1 MHIRACNRKGIN
13 SEDMECNTD
22 KTLFGFDIGAAFS
35 QTQTFSEVSGINTIV
50 IDAVGNTLFSYEP
63 KPDRAVFCRCCPRG
77 NSCLADANTAACNNV
92 WLYGSRQAQRFGG
105 KYIFFCPM
113 GLVFFAAPLCINDNM
128 EASYIGGPVMMTDT
142 EQYLIDDIKDIT
154 DGEIFDMSKGNLADF
169 IENLKSV
176 PHRSPVQTRHL
187 SELLFSSAAYICS
200 GADYFA
206 REQKKDKQQSD
217 ISAYIQ
223 GLKVK
228 NDDTHAHP
236 YPIKKEKEL
245 MDSITASDKKNAQR
259 LLNEILGHIFFSSGG
274 EMDIIRARVL
284 ELVVILSRAAVD
296 GGADVQYIF
305 GLNFRYLSEINTF
318 QTIDDLSAWLST
330 LMNRFTESVFNWAD
344 IKHVD
349 TIYKAIAYMREN
361 YASKITLEDVSAYV
375 YLSPSYFSKI
385 FKDEMR
391 TSFNSYLNKIRIDNA
406 KRMLLN
412 GDINIIDISNMVGYE
427 DQSYFSKVFKKLT
440 GVTPG
445 KYRILRGKTGV
456 SAPL

>member
-1 MHIRACNRKGIN
+1 MLHVRMDIGMSNMDFEA
-13 SEDMECNTD
+13 DNTQ
-22 KTLFGFDIGAAFS
+22 FGFDIDSAFS
-35 QTQTFSEVSGINTIV
+35 QAQAFSEVSGINIIL
-50 IDAVGNTLFSYEP
+50 IDSDGNKLFSYVP
-63 KPDRAVFCRCCPRG
+63 RRDSVSFCTTCNGCSSG
-77 NSCLADANTAACNNV
+77 SESACNDV
-92 WLYGSRQAQRFGG
+92 WLYGSRQATRFGG

-113 GLVFFAAPLCINDNM
+113 GLVFFAAPLCIAGPQYIGDNM
-128 EASYIGGPVMMTDT
+128 EASYIGGPVMMTDP
-142 EQYLIDDIKDIT
+142 EQYLIDDIVDIAKNN
-154 DGEIFDMSKGNLADF
+154 SADL
-169 IENLKSV
+169 IKNLKSV

-187 SELLFSSAAYICS
+187 SELLFSSAAYICN

-206 REQKKDKQQSD
+206 QEQKKDKQQSD
-217 ISAYIQ
+217 ISTYIQ
-223 GLKVK
+223 GLKVQHD
-228 NDDTHAHP
+228 NEYSHP

-245 MDSITASDKKNAQR
+245 IDSITASDKKSAQR

-274 EMDIIRARVL
+274 KMEIIRARVL

-305 GLNFRYLSEINTF
+305 GLNFKYLSEINTF
-318 QTIDDLSAWLST
+318 RTIDDLSVWLST

-361 YASKITLEDVSAYV
+361 YANKITLEDVSAYV

-391 TSFNSYLNKIRIDNA
+391 TSFNAYLNKIRIDNA

-412 GDINIIDISNMVGYE
+412 DDINIIDISNMVGYE

-445 KYRILRGKTGV
+445 KYRILRGKTGTT
-456 SAPL
+456 AQQ